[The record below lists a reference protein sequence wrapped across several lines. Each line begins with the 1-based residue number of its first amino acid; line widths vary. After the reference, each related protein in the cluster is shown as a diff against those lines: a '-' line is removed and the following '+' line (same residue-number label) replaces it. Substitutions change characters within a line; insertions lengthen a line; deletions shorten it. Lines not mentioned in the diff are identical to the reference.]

1 MSQKKNHIR
10 SILKKKKIIVKRINI
25 MEAHL
30 ILTVILTMEI
40 KRKKIIKEEKE
51 EEKEKIKIQKM
62 SK

>member
-1 MSQKKNHIR
+1 MSQKKKLIR

-30 ILTVILTMEI
+30 ILTAILTMEI